1 MSVRLDP
8 RAVPKAYSP
17 ADHAGMIADA
27 ALSLSLPHVHADGA
41 HALCGDTCLGY
52 HRGWMLLQHL
62 GLISGLASERGYI
75 AESIRELDRRRP
87 LDRVLIAGSADF
99 GLLSVLHEALGD
111 GIGRTTI
118 VVADRCDTPLD
129 LCLRYAGEMGFQ
141 VRVER
146 RDLLDD
152 PVPGA
157 FDLVMMHSL
166 LSFCPPE
173 RRSAL
178 LAALGAPLAPGGT
191 LLAYQSIR
199 PSPSPVVLAYSD
211 EEVASLVGRAR
222 DAQAGPGAAVGLPA
236 DLVEAHVRAFCRA
249 KTTVSVESVESVS
262 AAIDKAGLV
271 QTDCRLMLDSAHS
284 RHKAATPRSHFLKYE
299 FRAARSV

>member
-1 MSVRLDP
+1 MSVLLEP
-8 RAVPKAYSP
+8 RAYSP
-17 ADHAGMIADA
+17 TDHAGMIAEA
-27 ALSLSLPHVHADGA
+27 ALALSVPHVHADGA
-41 HALCGDTCLGY
+41 HALCGNTCLGY

-62 GLISGLASERGYI
+62 GLISGLANERGYI
-75 AESIRELDRRRP
+75 VESIRELDCRRP

-99 GLLSVLHEALGD
+99 GLLSVLHEALGE
-111 GIGRTTI
+111 GIARPVI
-118 VVADRCDTPLD
+118 VIADRCDTPLD
-129 LCLRYAGEMGFQ
+129 LCLRYADRMGFQ
-141 VRVER
+141 VQVDR
-146 RDLLDD
+146 RDLLED

-173 RRSAL
+173 RRSML

-211 EEVASLVGRAR
+211 EEVEALVGRAR
-222 DAQAGPGAAVGLPA
+222 DAQAGLPA

-262 AAIDKAGLV
+262 AAIAAAGLV

-299 FRAARSV
+299 FRASRSD